1 MLEILVA
8 GSLVAGLVLTT
19 VRGQS
24 ERRSVMQ
31 PARLNTP
38 VVNLVEVAGYEPDG
52 RTADLPCPWCLA
64 PTREGDDRC
73 PSCGQKFG

>member
-24 ERRSVMQ
+24 QRRSIVQ
-31 PARLNTP
+31 PARMSAP
-38 VVNLVEVAGYEPDG
+38 IVDLVEVAGYESDG

-64 PTREGDDRC
+64 PTSENDERC
-73 PSCGQKFG
+73 PSCGQRFG